1 MSIIL
6 GIDPGYRITGYGI
19 LREYKNKLIYIK
31 SGCILTKLNNIYD
44 RLKLIYSELTNII
57 KKFKPE
63 CLSIEKVF
71 IYKNTNSIIKL
82 SQARGVAIIAA
93 INLDLFVFEYTSSKV
108 KQVVTGIGSSN
119 KNDVKKFI
127 INLFKL
133 PSNIKYDESDALA
146 IAVTHFY
153 SKKYLM

>member
-1 MSIIL
+1 MTIIL

-19 LREYKNKLIYIK
+19 IREYKKKIVYIK
-31 SGCILTKLNNIYD
+31 SGCILTKLNNLSD
-44 RLKLIYSELTNII
+44 RLKIIYSELTNII
-57 KKFKPE
+57 KKFKPK

-93 INLDLFVFEYTSSKV
+93 INLNLLIFEYTSSKV
-108 KQVVTGIGSSN
+108 KKLVTGIGSAN
-119 KNDVKKFI
+119 KNDVKNFI

-133 PSNIKYDESDALA
+133 PFNIKNDESDALA
-146 IAVTHFY
+146 MAIAHFY
-153 SKKYLM
+153 SQKYLI